1 MSSHAGAIYHVH
13 TCPTCFANSNDHVVL
28 LLEGCEGIACATDAN
43 VNAKASAI
51 NLVMLLSLLPLAKSK
66 AECGSVGLM
75 QIKRGLR

>member
-1 MSSHAGAIYHVH
+1 MTMSSCCWRGA
-13 TCPTCFANSNDHVVL
+13 S
-28 LLEGCEGIACATDAN
+28 GIACAADAN

-75 QIKRGLR
+75 QIKKASLELASYEDKHPLADGRTM

>member
-1 MSSHAGAIYHVH
+1 MTMSSCCWRGA
-13 TCPTCFANSNDHVVL
+13 S
-28 LLEGCEGIACATDAN
+28 GIACATDAN
-43 VNAKASAI
+43 VNVKASAI